1 MWKKIHKPRDW
12 AKPPGQAVTV
22 SASEKIHAMSGFG
35 HGGYTHPHGP
45 QPSQSNMIVSE
56 PLPRPSLQSAHARN
70 PSSVYSQDSM
80 AHSPHSH
87 GEPYQSYSSTYRS
100 GYGDRD
106 VSPPVSPIREHYPSS
121 RESRAVSPIEEP
133 KGNCIA
139 DMHNKDNRPDL
150 RATYASNSNK
160 NMKPPTSGRQ
170 PLTKWDGYSRDL
182 TVSDKAKYH
191 QDIQGIAKPEGY
203 SRASGPSKPRFDIE
217 RETGRMNVPKNRRRT
232 DCDTSAYS
240 NPPPPPLKDGSYRD
254 PSSTRPIDGKHIT
267 TNSRSKDN
275 KALPMAPKPRPAVP
289 QKDKVLAR
297 PVPAPLS
304 IPNST
309 YSSLFEDSFQT
320 ASASAWETGKFVGA
334 ADQPEQDPSKGT
346 DGLGDFLTE
355 RLQGVALSQEPRSR
369 FSATTYATTEPGSPP
384 PISESFDQPLPGI
397 RSRMHQFSAKN
408 TTRKPTPSQ
417 MTTVS
422 ETGTGPQT
430 QPETNIT
437 TRIDDIKS
445 KLADLARRKTNID
458 TMIHELTQV
467 IQPSSIAYD
476 MATRSEVNKT
486 VTSLNNELADIKKE
500 EHELGLKLLRAYK
513 KRDKGDIYANEPTL
527 WVKRVT
533 S

>member
-1 MWKKIHKPRDW
+1 
-12 AKPPGQAVTV
+12 
-22 SASEKIHAMSGFG
+22 
-35 HGGYTHPHGP
+35 
-45 QPSQSNMIVSE
+45 MIVSE

-70 PSSVYSQDSM
+70 PSSVYSQDLM
-80 AHSPHSH
+80 VHHPHNY
-87 GEPYQSYSSTYRS
+87 GEPRQSYSSTYRS
-100 GYGDRD
+100 EYGDRD

-121 RESRAVSPIEEP
+121 RESRDVSPIEEP
-133 KGNCIA
+133 KGNWIA
-139 DMHNKDNRPDL
+139 DMHNKDNRPAP
-150 RATYASNSNK
+150 RATYASNSNGD
-160 NMKPPTSGRQ
+160 MKPLTSGRQ
-170 PLTKWDGYSRDL
+170 PLTKLDGYSRDL
-182 TVSDKAKYH
+182 SVGDKGKYH
-191 QDIQGIAKPEGY
+191 QDIQGIVKPEGY
-203 SRASGPSKPRFDIE
+203 SRAGGRSKPRFDIGP
-217 RETGRMNVPKNRRRT
+217 ETGRVNVPKTRCRT
-232 DCDTSAYS
+232 DCDTSANS
-240 NPPPPPLKDGSYRD
+240 NPPPPPLKDRSYRG
-254 PSSTRPIDGKHIT
+254 PSSTRLIDDKPVT
-267 TNSRSKDN
+267 TNPRPKDN

-289 QKDKVLAR
+289 QKDKVLVR
-297 PVPAPLS
+297 PAPAPLS

-309 YSSLFEDSFQT
+309 YSSLFEDSLQT
-320 ASASAWETGKFVGA
+320 ASASTWETGKFVGT
-334 ADQPEQDPSKGT
+334 ADQPEQDSSKGK
-346 DGLGDFLTE
+346 DELGDFLTE
-355 RLQGVALSQEPRSR
+355 RFQGIALSQEPRSR

-397 RSRMHQFSAKN
+397 GSRMHQISAKN

-437 TRIDDIKS
+437 SRIDDIKS

>member
-1 MWKKIHKPRDW
+1 
-12 AKPPGQAVTV
+12 
-22 SASEKIHAMSGFG
+22 MSGFG

-217 RETGRMNVPKNRRRT
+217 RETGRMNDPKNRRRT

>member
-12 AKPPGQAVTV
+12 AKPQGQAVTV
-22 SASEKIHAMSGFG
+22 SASDKIHGMSGFG
-35 HGGYTHPHGP
+35 HGGYTHPHEP
-45 QPSQSNMIVSE
+45 QISQAKMIVSE
-56 PLPRPSLQSAHARN
+56 PLPKPSFQSAHARN
-70 PSSVYSQDSM
+70 TSSVYSQDST
-80 AHSPHSH
+80 AHSPHNH
-87 GEPYQSYSSTYRS
+87 GEPYHSYSSAYHS

-106 VSPPVSPIREHYPSS
+106 LSPPVSPIREQYPSS
-121 RESRAVSPIEEP
+121 RESHNVSPIEEP
-133 KGNCIA
+133 GSNPIP
-139 DMHNKDNRPDL
+139 DMDNKEKRSAH
-150 RATYASNSNK
+150 RAAYASNSNGDIK
-160 NMKPPTSGRQ
+160 APAARRQ
-170 PLTKWDGYSRDL
+170 YSTKWDDYPGEL
-182 TVSDKAKYH
+182 TTSDKGRYP
-191 QDIQGIAKPEGY
+191 QGTPGNTKLEGC
-203 SRASGPSKPRFDIE
+203 SMASGPSKPRFDIE
-217 RETGRMNVPKNRRRT
+217 TKAGHMNVPKTRRRM
-232 DCDTSAYS
+232 DPDTSAYG
-240 NPPPPPLKDGSYRD
+240 NPPPPPLKDGGYRGR
-254 PSSTRPIDGKHIT
+254 SSTQPVGGKPI
-267 TNSRSKDN
+267 TNPKARDD

-289 QKDKVLAR
+289 EKDKVLAR
-297 PVPAPLS
+297 PAPTPLT

-309 YSSLFEDSFQT
+309 HLSLFEDVLQT
-320 ASASAWETGKFVGA
+320 TSTSTWETSKFGGA
-334 ADQPEQDPSKGT
+334 VEQAEQASSKG
-346 DGLGDFLTE
+346 DNGLSDLLTQQ
-355 RLQGVALSQEPRSR
+355 LQGIAFPREPCSR

-384 PISESFDQPLPGI
+384 PISESFEQPLPGI
-397 RSRMHQFSAKN
+397 GSKMHQFSAKN
-408 TTRKPTPSQ
+408 TIRKPTPSQ

-422 ETGTGPQT
+422 EVGTVAQT

-437 TRIDDIKS
+437 TRIEDLKS